1 MVAPAAYQVS
11 GKRLFH
17 NGAER
22 CIGAAPR
29 PECLV
34 HRNRIEKRLRQRTR
48 SYSCALK
55 SNLTRSS
62 KRGQRW
68 PQAWRIGYGRF
79 RNRSIEGGA
88 MKPRQ
93 AFGVVVRAFGLFVI
107 LYGIYGGSYTVAHL
121 LGVGRSA
128 IPAEFIFSVF
138 FLLLGL
144 ALILGAE
151 WVVRLAYGRDQ
162 DSN

>member
-1 MVAPAAYQVS
+1 
-11 GKRLFH
+11 
-17 NGAER
+17 
-22 CIGAAPR
+22 
-29 PECLV
+29 
-34 HRNRIEKRLRQRTR
+34 
-48 SYSCALK
+48 
-55 SNLTRSS
+55 
-62 KRGQRW
+62 
-68 PQAWRIGYGRF
+68 
-79 RNRSIEGGA
+79 

-93 AFGVVVRAFGLFVI
+93 AFGVVVRAFGLFVM
-107 LYGIYGGSYTVAHL
+107 LYGIYGGSYTIAHL

>member
-1 MVAPAAYQVS
+1 
-11 GKRLFH
+11 
-17 NGAER
+17 
-22 CIGAAPR
+22 
-29 PECLV
+29 
-34 HRNRIEKRLRQRTR
+34 
-48 SYSCALK
+48 
-55 SNLTRSS
+55 
-62 KRGQRW
+62 
-68 PQAWRIGYGRF
+68 
-79 RNRSIEGGA
+79 

-93 AFGVVVRAFGLFVI
+93 AFGVVLRAFALFAL

-128 IPAEFIFSVF
+128 MPAEFIFSVF

-144 ALILGAE
+144 AIILGAE